1 MRIARQ
7 RIQRQ
12 RGLLMTELMIA
23 MAILLVA
30 IIPAGYSFVS
40 EQKLA
45 RASYLRAVA
54 MEIVDGELEVLAAGE
69 WRHQPEGVQPFK
81 VRADSAVNLPKGGFV
96 LTRRGDQLRLE
107 WIPEVRDRGGSVR
120 REAKGR

>member
-1 MRIARQ
+1 MKIYRQ
-7 RIQRQ
+7 QIQRQ

-30 IIPAGYSFVS
+30 IIPVGYSFVS

-45 RASYLRAVA
+45 RASYVRAVA

-69 WRHQPEGVQPFK
+69 WRRQPEGRQPFA
-81 VRADSAVNLPKGGFV
+81 VRANSALNLPKGGFV
-96 LTRRGDQLRLE
+96 LTRKSDYLRLE

>member
-1 MRIARQ
+1 MRISRQ

-12 RGLLMTELMIA
+12 RGLLMTELMVA

-30 IIPAGYSFVS
+30 IIPVGYSFVN

-69 WRHQPEGVQPFK
+69 WRHHPEGSLPFK
-81 VRADSAVNLPKGGFV
+81 VRADAAVNLPKGGFL
-96 LTRRGDQLRLE
+96 LTRKADHLRLE
-107 WIPEVRDRGGSVR
+107 WIPEVRDRGGSVW

>member
-1 MRIARQ
+1 
-7 RIQRQ
+7 
-12 RGLLMTELMIA
+12 MTELMIA

-30 IIPAGYSFVS
+30 IIPVGYSFVG

-45 RASYLRAVA
+45 RASYIRAVA

-69 WRHQPEGVQPFK
+69 WRHQMEGRQPFK
-81 VRADSAVNLPKGGFV
+81 VLADAAVNLPKGGFV
-96 LTRRGDQLRLE
+96 LSRKGDQLRLE
-107 WIPEVRDRGGSVR
+107 WNPEVRDRGGPVW

>member
-1 MRIARQ
+1 MKIARQ
-7 RIQRQ
+7 RIHRQ

-30 IIPAGYSFVS
+30 IIPVGYSFVN

-45 RASYLRAVA
+45 RASYIRAVA

-69 WRHQPEGVQPFK
+69 WRHQPEGRQPFSA
-81 VRADSAVNLPKGGFV
+81 RANSVLNLPKGGFV
-96 LTRRGDQLRLE
+96 LTRKNDQLRLE
-107 WIPEVRDRGGSVR
+107 WIPDVRDRGGSVW